1 MTKRYAPA
9 TERNREAILG
19 VLRDRLPD
27 EGTVLEIS
35 AGTGQHAVFFAST
48 LGARYWLPTDID
60 EISLA
65 SIASWREETAPVNLL
80 PAQPL
85 DVLDTVW
92 PVETAELPAPISA
105 VVNINM
111 LHIAPW
117 SCCEALFA
125 GAARILKPS
134 ATMFLYGP
142 FRREGQHSSASNASF
157 DDQLRSQDPQWGV
170 RDLEAVISVAVDHGF
185 ECREVIEMPAN
196 NLSVIFVCV

>member
-35 AGTGQHAVFFAST
+35 AGTGQHAVFFAPT

-80 PAQPL
+80 PPQSL

-92 PVETAELPAPISA
+92 PVETVELPAPISA

-125 GAARILKPS
+125 GAARILKPG

-185 ECREVIEMPAN
+185 ECREVVEMPAN

>member
-27 EGTVLEIS
+27 KGTVLEIS
-35 AGTGQHAVFFAST
+35 AGTGQHAVFFAPI

-80 PAQPL
+80 PPQSL

-92 PVETAELPAPISA
+92 PVETVELPAPISA
-105 VVNINM
+105 VVNIN
-111 LHIAPW
+111 I
-117 SCCEALFA
+117 
-125 GAARILKPS
+125 
-134 ATMFLYGP
+134 
-142 FRREGQHSSASNASF
+142 
-157 DDQLRSQDPQWGV
+157 
-170 RDLEAVISVAVDHGF
+170 
-185 ECREVIEMPAN
+185 
-196 NLSVIFVCV
+196 

>member
-9 TERNREAILG
+9 TERNRDAILE
-19 VLRDRLPD
+19 VLRGRLPD

-35 AGTGQHAVFFAST
+35 AGTGQHAAFFAPR

-60 EISLA
+60 EINLA
-65 SIASWREETAPVNLL
+65 SIASWRDETAPINLL
-80 PAQPL
+80 PPQALNVL
-85 DVLDTVW
+85 DVAW

-111 LHIAPW
+111 VHIAPW

-125 GAARILKPS
+125 GAARLLEPG
-134 ATMFLYGP
+134 ATLLLYGP
-142 FRREGQHSSASNASF
+142 FRREGQHTSASNASF
-157 DDQLRSQDPQWGV
+157 DHQLRSQDPQWGV
-170 RDLEAVISVAVDHGF
+170 RDLEAVINVALDHGF

-196 NLSVIFVCV
+196 NLSVIFGCL